1 METDWRART
10 QTLTD
15 ELNELARRGRETE
28 QVLRQAISRLCVAV
42 TGLDPSLDGR
52 LNQIRDAARKGG
64 DLATLETELTRLAD
78 AVLHGGE
85 ARPVELMHRL
95 LGRLQLPAAHLRRA
109 RELWN
114 EATGGTGGGAKIDAL
129 AELLT
134 SGMRT
139 DAAAPTPAET
149 ANQRLLDMLSQTHW
163 PDAIAGEIDELRGR
177 LAGDA
182 PADAWLGVV
191 EELTA
196 LIAKTV
202 SESHEQIRAAEEFL
216 GELTD
221 RLRELDAHMQR
232 GSALRDESLAG
243 GRELDRVVRGQVRD
257 IEVTVREATELD
269 QLRSDIGRHLSVIE
283 TRLAEHLAGEEQR
296 HREASE
302 TERALREQ
310 LGQVEQEADKLRQ
323 EIALVQER
331 ALIDAVTELPNRTAW
346 DERLRQEHARWR
358 RFGAP
363 LSLAVF
369 DVDNFKSINDRFG
382 HAAGDKAL
390 RVIAGALRSR
400 LRQTDFIAR
409 YGGEEFSVLLIGAN
423 EAGAL
428 KVAEEMRLAVSR
440 AGLHTRARPVAVTIS
455 CGISEFQGEDSAEAV
470 FERADGALYEAKRSG
485 KNCCVT
491 RKPPSR

>member
-1 METDWRART
+1 METDWKARA

-15 ELNELARRGRETE
+15 ELNEVARRGRETE

-42 TGLDPSLDGR
+42 TGLDPSLDSR
-52 LNQIRDAARKGG
+52 LSQLRDAARRGG
-64 DLATLETELTRLAD
+64 DLAAVETELTRLAD

-95 LGRLQLPAAHLRRA
+95 LGRLKLPAAQLRRA

-114 EATGGTGGGAKIDAL
+114 EATTGSGGAKIDAL
-129 AELLT
+129 AELLS
-134 SGMRT
+134 SGT
-139 DAAAPTPAET
+139 QVEPDAAALAGT
-149 ANQRLLDMLSQTHW
+149 ANQRLLSMLSQTQW
-163 PDAIAGEIDELRGR
+163 PDAIADEIEGFRER

-182 PADAWLGVV
+182 PTDAWLGVV

-196 LIAKTV
+196 LVAKTV

-216 GELTD
+216 ADLTD

-257 IEVTVREATELD
+257 IEVTVQEATELD
-269 QLRSDIGRHLSVIE
+269 QLRTDIGQHLSVIE
-283 TRLAEHLAGEEQR
+283 TRMADHLASEEAR

-302 TERALREQ
+302 TERALRER
-310 LGQVEQEADKLRQ
+310 LGQVEKEADNLRQ

-331 ALIDAVTELPNRTAW
+331 ALVDAVTELPNRAAW
-346 DERLRQEHARWR
+346 DDRLRQEHARWR

-390 RVIAGALRSR
+390 RIIASALRSR

-409 YGGEEFSVLLIGAN
+409 YGGEEFAVLLIGAGK
-423 EAGAL
+423 AGAL

-440 AGLHTRARPVAVTIS
+440 AGLHTRTRPVEITIS
-455 CGISEFQGEDSAEAV
+455 CGISEFQGDDSAEAV
-470 FERADGALYEAKRSG
+470 FERADAALYEAKRGG

-491 RKPPSR
+491 R

>member
-1 METDWRART
+1 METDWRARA

-52 LNQIRDAARKGG
+52 LTQLRDAARKGG
-64 DLATLETELTRLAD
+64 DLAALETELTRLAD

-95 LGRLQLPAAHLRRA
+95 LGRLQLPAAQLRRA

-114 EATGGTGGGAKIDAL
+114 EATAGSGGAKIDAL

-134 SGMRT
+134 TGLR
-139 DAAAPTPAET
+139 AEAVAPAPVET
-149 ANQRLLDMLSQTHW
+149 ANQRLLNMLSQTRW
-163 PDAIAGEIDELRGR
+163 PDAIAGEIDELRER
-177 LAGDA
+177 LAGNA

-216 GELTD
+216 GELTE

-232 GSALRDESLAG
+232 GSALRDASLAD
-243 GRELDRVVRGQVRD
+243 GRELDRVVRGEVRD
-257 IEVTVREATELD
+257 IEVTVQEATELD
-269 QLRSDIGRHLSVIE
+269 QLRSDVGRHLSVIE
-283 TRLAEHLAGEEQR
+283 TRMAEHLASEERR

-302 TERALREQ
+302 TEQALRER
-310 LGQVEQEADKLRQ
+310 LGQVEQEADRLRQ

-331 ALIDAVTELPNRTAW
+331 ALVDVVTELPNRAAW

-390 RVIAGALRSR
+390 RVIASALRSR

-409 YGGEEFSVLLIGAN
+409 YGGEEFAVLLIGAN
-423 EAGAL
+423 KAGGL

-440 AGLHTRARPVAVTIS
+440 AGLHTRTRPVEVTIS
-455 CGISEFQGEDSAEAV
+455 GGISEFSGDDSAEAV
-470 FERADGALYEAKRSG
+470 FERADAALYEAKRSG
-485 KNCCVT
+485 KNCCVM
-491 RKPPSR
+491 R

>member
-1 METDWRART
+1 
-10 QTLTD
+10 
-15 ELNELARRGRETE
+15 
-28 QVLRQAISRLCVAV
+28 
-42 TGLDPSLDGR
+42 
-52 LNQIRDAARKGG
+52 
-64 DLATLETELTRLAD
+64 
-78 AVLHGGE
+78 
-85 ARPVELMHRL
+85 
-95 LGRLQLPAAHLRRA
+95 
-109 RELWN
+109 
-114 EATGGTGGGAKIDAL
+114 
-129 AELLT
+129 
-134 SGMRT
+134 
-139 DAAAPTPAET
+139 
-149 ANQRLLDMLSQTHW
+149 MLSQMQW
-163 PDAIAGEIDELRGR
+163 PDAIADEIEGFRER

-182 PADAWLGVV
+182 PTDAWLGVV

-196 LIAKTV
+196 LVAKTV

-216 GELTD
+216 ADLTD

-257 IEVTVREATELD
+257 IEVTVQEATELD
-269 QLRSDIGRHLSVIE
+269 QLRTDIGQHLSVIE
-283 TRLAEHLAGEEQR
+283 TRMADHLASEEAR

-302 TERALREQ
+302 TERALRER

-331 ALIDAVTELPNRTAW
+331 ALVDAVTELPNRAAW
-346 DERLRQEHARWR
+346 DDRLRLEHARWR

-390 RVIAGALRSR
+390 RIIASALRSR

-409 YGGEEFSVLLIGAN
+409 YGGEEFAVLLIGAGK
-423 EAGAL
+423 AGAL

-440 AGLHTRARPVAVTIS
+440 AGLHTRTRPVEITIS
-455 CGISEFQGEDSAEAV
+455 CGISEFQGDDSAEAV
-470 FERADGALYEAKRSG
+470 FERADAALYEAKRGG

-491 RKPPSR
+491 R